1 MKTEIKIAGLMILMM
16 LTGIAIGALFHRAVM
31 REYIRDIVRTRDAG
45 LFRPGPERMLKSL
58 SPEQEK
64 TVREVFNKHGRQ
76 LAEIYSRFRQE
87 IESAFESLKK
97 EIDPILTPEQ
107 LKEFKKALPGPPPF
121 PRRGPGEFPRG
132 GWIPYPRMELEGL
145 RSALNL
151 TDDQAA
157 LIATFLDEFREKAR
171 AQHLENAEK
180 EGPESFREAVAKRD
194 LEIEKVLS
202 DEQRK
207 AFRKYRETSNGRV
220 APLDA
225 GPDAR
230 MPWPDDR

>member
-16 LTGIAIGALFHRAVM
+16 LAGIAIGALFHRAVM

-64 TVREVFNKHGRQ
+64 TIREVFNKHGRQ
-76 LAEIYSRFRQE
+76 LAEIHSRFRQE
-87 IESAFESLKK
+87 IESSFESLKK
-97 EIDPILTPEQ
+97 EIDPILTSEQ
-107 LKEFKKALPGPPPF
+107 LKEFKKALPAPPPF
-121 PRRGPGEFPRG
+121 PWRRPGEFPLG
-132 GWIPYPRMELEGL
+132 GWIPNQRMELEDL
-145 RSALNL
+145 RSALGL
-151 TDDQAA
+151 TDDQAV
-157 LIATFLDEFREKAR
+157 LVATILDEFREKAR

-180 EGPESFREAVAKRD
+180 VGPESFREAVAKRD

-207 AFRKYRETSNGRV
+207 AFRKYRETPRGRE
-220 APLDA
+220 APPD
-225 GPDAR
+225 PRSDAR
-230 MPWPDDR
+230 MPWPFDR